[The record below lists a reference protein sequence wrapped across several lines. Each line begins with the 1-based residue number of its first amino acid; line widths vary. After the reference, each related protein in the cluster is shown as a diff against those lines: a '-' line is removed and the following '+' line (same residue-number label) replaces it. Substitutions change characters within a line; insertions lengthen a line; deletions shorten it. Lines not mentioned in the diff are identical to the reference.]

1 MHVSNA
7 EAWIVFALIAM
18 LFNVGKVLS
27 VKTLCRDIDPSVL
40 IFWARLLPAVLL
52 VVPAWYSGYAVVDA
66 VVFWGATVLAAV
78 LTMAASLLYVRA
90 MQLGDISLVS
100 PIQASVPVFMVLTTW
115 FLFDEKPGPIS
126 FLLILLIASA
136 VAWVLLRSSNGL
148 NKGARVGSFAPV
160 LMSFAAAMLYG
171 ISTIVDRVAIAATT
185 QGALLYSAC
194 WHVVTVLLMSRYLW
208 RHHGVVF
215 ALAGKRRLAIAV
227 YVAMS
232 TGAFVVQQL
241 AVQGSLDIHNGVTY
255 VKAIVMLHIG
265 IAALV
270 GLLLLRER
278 LRGDLLVANVVAI
291 GGGVG
296 LILSV

>member
-1 MHVSNA
+1 
-7 EAWIVFALIAM
+7 M
-18 LFNVGKVLS
+18 LF
-27 VKTLCRDIDPSVL
+27 
-40 IFWARLLPAVLL
+40 
-52 VVPAWYSGYAVVDA
+52 
-66 VVFWGATVLAAV
+66 
-78 LTMAASLLYVRA
+78 
-90 MQLGDISLVS
+90 
-100 PIQASVPVFMVLTTW
+100 
-115 FLFDEKPGPIS
+115 
-126 FLLILLIASA
+126 
-136 VAWVLLRSSNGL
+136 RS
-148 NKGARVGSFAPV
+148 
-160 LMSFAAAMLYG
+160 
-171 ISTIVDRVAIAATT
+171 
-185 QGALLYSAC
+185 
-194 WHVVTVLLMSRYLW
+194 
-208 RHHGVVF
+208 VF

-232 TGAFVVQQL
+232 AGAFVVQQL